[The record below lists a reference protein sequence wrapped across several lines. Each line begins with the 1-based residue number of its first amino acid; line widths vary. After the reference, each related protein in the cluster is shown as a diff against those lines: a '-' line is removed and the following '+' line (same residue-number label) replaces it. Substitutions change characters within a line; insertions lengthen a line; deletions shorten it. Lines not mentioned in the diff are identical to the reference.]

1 MKHNM
6 SHLSVNGQG
15 AFMKIK
21 DVIYDPPQLEVKP
34 YMSKQPVLETKIGNI
49 VDGAVAAHLNNK
61 LESVEQNIYS
71 IFDALFSQIEI

>member
-34 YMSKQPVLETKIGNI
+34 YMML
-49 VDGAVAAHLNNK
+49 
-61 LESVEQNIYS
+61 
-71 IFDALFSQIEI
+71 

>member
-1 MKHNM
+1 
-6 SHLSVNGQG
+6 
-15 AFMKIK
+15 
-21 DVIYDPPQLEVKP
+21 
-34 YMSKQPVLETKIGNI
+34 MSKQPVLETKIGNI